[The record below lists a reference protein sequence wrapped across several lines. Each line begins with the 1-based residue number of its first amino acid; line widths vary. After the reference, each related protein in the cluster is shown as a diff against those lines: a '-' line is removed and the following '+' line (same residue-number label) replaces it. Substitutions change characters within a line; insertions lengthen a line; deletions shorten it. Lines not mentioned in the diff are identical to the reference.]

1 MRLVSPVKNLL
12 PLACLASSFAA
23 AAPVQLR
30 IDHLTN
36 PIGIDDPKPQFA
48 WQSDA
53 KTPNWMQSA
62 YQLLV
67 ATSEK
72 SLAPGKSDIWNSGRV
87 ISSDSINIT
96 YNGPALKPQTRYF
109 WLVRIWD
116 NKGGNSVSTPAWFE
130 TGLLSPTDWNAKW
143 IRHADP
149 AADRELAAVR
159 WLWLPGADAQ
169 KVPANTTAE
178 FRYTLHLD
186 AAPTRASLH
195 IVSPG
200 AYVATVNG
208 TVTGQHKAWG
218 AFDWEEIGPLL
229 KPGDNDILVKVVAQ
243 AKVSAPIVS
252 TAFAA
257 SLRITA
263 QDGTQ
268 RRIPSDNTWLARP
281 DSNSPWQPAHE
292 IGPITTPLSIG
303 TDRQSEV
310 PGPNRIATETA
321 LLRKDFTVASP
332 IQSAR
337 LTITALGAYQAFLN
351 GKPIAP
357 HTLLDPGWTDF
368 HKRILYQTYDV
379 TGMLTTGDNT
389 IAAVLGSGWHGS
401 PMTWAG
407 TRAYPEPDA
416 LRAQLDITLTN
427 GSHKTI
433 ATDETWQTAPAP
445 TLFSEIYAGEVHD
458 ARLETP
464 GWNAPHFTAKNWT
477 PAATATVAEQ
487 IKLTAQPNLSI
498 GVSNTL
504 HPIAMNPAN
513 EAHPVIYDMG
523 QNMVGN
529 IVLHVHGPRGTII
542 RMRFAERLN
551 PDGSIYTENLRNAT
565 VTDTYIL
572 SGNGDET
579 YTPAFTFHG
588 FRYVELSGYP
598 GIPTAASIEGFVYD
612 SLPSTPSIRFQ
623 SSSELL
629 NKMGQLGIWGQRGN
643 FLSIPTDC
651 PQRDERLGWMG
662 DAGVFWRTG
671 TYNFDIAS
679 FTRKFMLD
687 IDDAQTADNAFTDV
701 SPNLLGS
708 QPGAPGWADAGV
720 LVPYAAWLQ
729 YGDKALLESS
739 WPNMQR
745 YMDFILT
752 TNPDY
757 LRRNKLGNNYADWL
771 APDQNTPKD
780 LIATAYWAIV
790 ARDMKEMSLAL
801 GHKEDAEKYQTLYD
815 HIAEAYRKQYIQPDG
830 AVLGNT
836 QSAYVVTLYSGIA
849 PEALGANMTARL
861 VADIEAHNNHLT
873 TGFLGTPFLMFV
885 LDDNH
890 RSDVAFKLLLQDTYP
905 SWGYMVAKGAT
916 TWWERWNGDT
926 GDPGM
931 NSYNHYA
938 FGSVMAWVF
947 RRAAGIDTDPSGPGF
962 HHLTIQPQ
970 FNPALPTLRTEYD
983 SPYGLVTTDWNQTTH
998 QFTIITPPNT
1008 TATVTLPNGKPAN
1021 VGSGTHTYPIQ

>member
-12 PLACLASSFAA
+12 PLAFLASSFAA

-130 TGLLSPTDWNAKW
+130 TGLLSPKDWNAKW

-159 WLWLPGADAQ
+159 WLWLPGADAH

-303 TDRQSEV
+303 TDRHSEV

-464 GWNAPHFTAKNWT
+464 GWNAPHFTAKDWT

-498 GVSNTL
+498 AVSNTL

-529 IVLHVHGPRGTII
+529 IVLHVHGPRGTPI

-565 VTDTYIL
+565 VTDTYIA

-598 GIPTAASIEGFVYD
+598 GIPTAASIEGLVYD

-729 YGDKALLESS
+729 YGDRALLESS